1 MKEILIFC
9 DRKTRFV
16 VKYVSFAE
24 LNEKKKEK
32 IVEEVANIERM
43 IVLPLRVRRSK
54 NDGNGGWTFFFFFF
68 FNEFV
73 FRFFGAIYSF
83 HFFLSPFFFYMYIYH
98 VERNFKHEAIV
109 VWVFKDVTPAKMSV
123 IDVRNDTGV
132 DDKWHQ
138 RRLFRSFELLTSA
151 AFMHGKKC

>member
-54 NDGNGGWTFFFFFF
+54 NDGNGG
-68 FNEFV
+68 
-73 FRFFGAIYSF
+73 
-83 HFFLSPFFFYMYIYH
+83 
-98 VERNFKHEAIV
+98 
-109 VWVFKDVTPAKMSV
+109 
-123 IDVRNDTGV
+123 
-132 DDKWHQ
+132 
-138 RRLFRSFELLTSA
+138 
-151 AFMHGKKC
+151 